1 MLNSQQNIL
10 KRIIATSFLL
20 FLAFFLE
27 LICRFTINSGVDC
40 SYSFFKIELIFI
52 ILIGFLF
59 GFKYSFFATLSYLL
73 IHFAFEYFQLEAFFG
88 SNHDDHNHQKE
99 EIFLIFLYRFFL
111 PYLACCLS
119 GLFYQKKENQL
130 FSKKS
135 LIFAL
140 LIISVVQVVASML
153 FIDLL
158 KNHFFEE
165 KNSNILINFL
175 FPEKRY
181 DFLNINV
188 IYSLVSVV
196 INNLLIGV
204 LLYLIN
210 FRLKGKLEF
219 LQKF

>member
-1 MLNSQQNIL
+1 M
-10 KRIIATSFLL
+10 
-20 FLAFFLE
+20 
-27 LICRFTINSGVDC
+27 
-40 SYSFFKIELIFI
+40 
-52 ILIGFLF
+52 
-59 GFKYSFFATLSYLL
+59 